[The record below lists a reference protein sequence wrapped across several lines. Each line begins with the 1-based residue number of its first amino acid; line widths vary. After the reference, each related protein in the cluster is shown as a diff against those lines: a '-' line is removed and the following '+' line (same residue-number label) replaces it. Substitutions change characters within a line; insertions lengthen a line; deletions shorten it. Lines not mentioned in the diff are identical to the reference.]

1 MKQVTKPRVNN
12 FPKNN
17 ATLSVNIN
25 NITENTITSS
35 HTPNNSM
42 QTTKLNA
49 KLRLKNKTDTV
60 IMKPMKIANTVCT
73 YTLDVSIINRIWE
86 SYCNYN
92 WICYQ

>member
-12 FPKNN
+12 FPKSN

-49 KLRLKNKTDTV
+49 KLRLKNKIDTV
-60 IMKPMKIANTVCT
+60 IMKPMKIANIVCT